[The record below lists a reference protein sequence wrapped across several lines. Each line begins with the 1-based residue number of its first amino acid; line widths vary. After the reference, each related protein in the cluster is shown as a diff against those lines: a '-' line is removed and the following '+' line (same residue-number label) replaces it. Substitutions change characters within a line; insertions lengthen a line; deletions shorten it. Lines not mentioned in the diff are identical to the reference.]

1 MNGATRPPYKADAVP
16 EITNLDVLVDGLDF
30 GEGPRWHDGRLWY
43 SDFYRHGVFAVTPD
57 GAREQVV
64 EVDDHPSGLGW
75 LPDGRLLFVAM
86 KSRTVRR
93 REHDGTVVVHADLSG
108 LATGRCNDMV
118 VASNGDAYVGNFGS
132 DLWAGEPMRPATLA
146 LVRPDG
152 TVEAAAEGLEFPN
165 GTVITPDG
173 RTLIVGESMG
183 RRYTAFDI
191 GDDGRLSNRRLWA
204 DLGGIGPDGCT
215 LDADGAIW
223 CADARNGVVVRVLEG
238 GEITD
243 RVDAG
248 QPAYACALG
257 GDDGRTLFV
266 VCAASPREDEVAG
279 TGTGTIRTL
288 RVDVPH
294 AGLP

>member
-1 MNGATRPPYKADAVP
+1 METTGAG
-16 EITNLDVLVDGLDF
+16 DVSILIGGLDF

-43 SDFYRHGVFAVTPD
+43 SDFYRHGVFAVTTE
-57 GAREQVV
+57 GEREQIL
-64 EVDDHPSGLGW
+64 ELDDHPSGLGW

-93 REHDGTVVVHADLSG
+93 REHDGSISVHADLSE
-108 LATGRCNDMV
+108 LAGGRCNDMV
-118 VASNGDAYVGNFGS
+118 VATDGTAYVGNFGS
-132 DLWAGEPMRPATLA
+132 DVWSGEPMRPAVLA
-146 LVRPDG
+146 RVRPDG
-152 TVEAAAEGLEFPN
+152 AVDAVADDLEFPN

-183 RRYTAFDI
+183 RRYTAFDLLP
-191 GDDGRLSNRRLWA
+191 DGTLANRRIWA
-204 DLGGIGPDGCT
+204 ELPGIGPDGCT

-223 CADARNGVVVRVLEG
+223 CADALGGEVVRVREG

-248 QPAYACALG
+248 QKAYACALG
-257 GDDGRTLFV
+257 GTDGRTLFV
-266 VCAASPREDEVAG
+266 VCADSPREEDAAG
-279 TGTGTIRTL
+279 SGTGTIRTT
-288 RVDVPH
+288 RVAVPH